1 MNEAVVKKLEKQFED
16 LRKLTQESHKRFVET
31 CVWTNAKLYDV
42 VCSDID
48 RKILEHEFEG
58 FCETSWRDYEEI
70 LSENDCVIKHLNRTS
85 KFCILHDELEHS
97 DLKPEI
103 SLDEF
108 VDEIA
113 HRSETYNDLYYNN
126 CFSEEDLE
134 MTIDLWEGNGHDI
147 RTIENRLEN
156 FKEELEQLDK
166 YLESMRTCY
175 EVLNNFKTNQIKEF
189 KDYVSDQLSYEFDNL
204 VNDVQQAGERVAE
217 LVASEVYEHT
227 PVQQRLEEYLQFF
240 RELYD
245 NVLKSC
251 DDWIAIVYDDNL
263 KVTRPEYTFDALE
276 NKLEEVGQLV
286 NNLQGRERDA

>member
-1 MNEAVVKKLEKQFED
+1 MNEAVVKKLEKQFEN

-31 CVWTNAKLYDV
+31 CVWTNVKLYDLAT
-42 VCSDID
+42 SDID
-48 RKILEHEFEG
+48 EKILASEFDN
-58 FCETSWRDYEEI
+58 FCHVQW
-70 LSENDCVIKHLNRTS
+70 ENYQEVLNENNCVIKSLNRTS
-85 KFCILHDELEHS
+85 RFCILHDDIETS
-97 DLKPEI
+97 DLKPDI
-103 SLDEF
+103 ALDEF

-113 HRSETYNDLYYNN
+113 HRSETYNDLYYDN

-166 YLESMRTCY
+166 YLENMRFCY
-175 EVLNNFKTNQIKEF
+175 EVLNNFKAKQIEEF
-189 KDYVSDQLSYEFDNL
+189 KEYVSDQWSFEFDNL
-204 VNDVQQAGERVAE
+204 VGDVQQAGERIAE

-251 DDWIAIVYDDNL
+251 DDWIAITYDDNL
-263 KVTRPEYTFDALE
+263 KVIRPEYTFDALE
-276 NKLEEVGQLV
+276 NKLEEVGQLL
-286 NNLQGRERDA
+286 NNLQGSERDA

>member
-1 MNEAVVKKLEKQFED
+1 MRETVVAKLNKRFED
-16 LRKLTQESHKRFVET
+16 LRKLTQESHKRFLET
-31 CVWTNAKLYDV
+31 CVWTNAKLYDLV
-42 VCSDID
+42 SSDID
-48 RKILEHEFEG
+48 HKILASEFDN
-58 FCETSWRDYEEI
+58 FCNVQW
-70 LSENDCVIKHLNRTS
+70 ENYQEVLTENNCVIKGLNNTS
-85 KFCILHDELEHS
+85 TFCILRDELEHS

-103 SLDEF
+103 ALDEF
-108 VDEIA
+108 VDAIA
-113 HRSETYNDLYYNN
+113 HRSETYNDLYYDN

-147 RTIENRLEN
+147 RTIEDRLEN
-156 FKEELEQLDK
+156 FKEELDQLDK

-175 EVLNNFKTNQIKEF
+175 EVLNNFKANQVKEF
-189 KDYVSDQLSYEFDNL
+189 KEYVSDQLSLDCDNL
-204 VNDVQQAGERVAE
+204 VNDVRRAGERIAE

-251 DDWIAIVYDDNL
+251 DDWIAITYDDNL
-263 KVTRPEYTFDALE
+263 KVIRPEYTFDALE

-286 NNLQGRERDA
+286 NNLQGSERDA

>member
-1 MNEAVVKKLEKQFED
+1 MREAVVAKLNKQFED

-31 CVWTNAKLYDV
+31 CVWTNAKLYDL

-48 RKILEHEFEG
+48 RKILEHEFDN
-58 FCETSWRDYEEI
+58 FCNVQW
-70 LSENDCVIKHLNRTS
+70 ENYQEVLTENKCVIKGLNHTS
-85 KFCILHDELEHS
+85 TFCILHDELEHS

-113 HRSETYNDLYYNN
+113 HRSETYNDLYYDN

-166 YLESMRTCY
+166 YLENMRTCY

-189 KDYVSDQLSYEFDNL
+189 KEYVSDQLSFEFDNL

-240 RELYD
+240 RDLYD

-263 KVTRPEYTFDALE
+263 KVIHSEYTFDALE
-276 NKLEEVGQLV
+276 NKLEEVGQLL
-286 NNLQGRERDA
+286 NNLQGSERDA